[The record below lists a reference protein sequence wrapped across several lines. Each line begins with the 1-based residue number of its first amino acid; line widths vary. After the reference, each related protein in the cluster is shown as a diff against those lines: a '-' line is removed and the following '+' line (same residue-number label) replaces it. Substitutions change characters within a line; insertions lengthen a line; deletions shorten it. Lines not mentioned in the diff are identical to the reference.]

1 MWPGAALLVFF
12 FYSVSPIPA
21 QIQIRESACL
31 IEGASHAGGR
41 LWLVCEEGKVLAGS
55 PSQDGWT
62 QIAVPARSPLRDIAF
77 LDERRGFIVGDRGL
91 ILASEDGGKRWREVK
106 SPTEEN
112 LTAVFFRG
120 ERGWAA
126 GWSGVVLHS
135 ADGGRSWQ
143 LQKTGISQGLEG
155 IYFLDD
161 SRGWAVGWVGTILR
175 TVDGGQTWK
184 QVSAPDARWSLN
196 AVYFRDADHGWIVGF
211 GGQILRSRD
220 GGQSWEV
227 QASPVTSSLTSVA
240 FDASGRGWIT
250 TVDGVLA
257 SDDGG
262 ETWVHRRL
270 GDWLFLNGLVTV
282 EGSVWAYGARGILRP
297 EGGEFRLDRI
307 EQLLARAS

>member
-12 FYSVSPIPA
+12 TLSPIAA

-62 QIAVPARSPLRDIAF
+62 QTAVPARSPLRDIAF

-91 ILASEDGGKRWREVK
+91 ILASEDGGKSWREVK
-106 SPTEEN
+106 APTEEN

-155 IYFLDD
+155 IYSWTTPADGR
-161 SRGWAVGWVGTILR
+161 SAGWARSCVPLTVARPGTR
-175 TVDGGQTWK
+175 
-184 QVSAPDARWSLN
+184 
-196 AVYFRDADHGWIVGF
+196 
-211 GGQILRSRD
+211 
-220 GGQSWEV
+220 
-227 QASPVTSSLTSVA
+227 
-240 FDASGRGWIT
+240 
-250 TVDGVLA
+250 
-257 SDDGG
+257 
-262 ETWVHRRL
+262 
-270 GDWLFLNGLVTV
+270 
-282 EGSVWAYGARGILRP
+282 
-297 EGGEFRLDRI
+297 
-307 EQLLARAS
+307 